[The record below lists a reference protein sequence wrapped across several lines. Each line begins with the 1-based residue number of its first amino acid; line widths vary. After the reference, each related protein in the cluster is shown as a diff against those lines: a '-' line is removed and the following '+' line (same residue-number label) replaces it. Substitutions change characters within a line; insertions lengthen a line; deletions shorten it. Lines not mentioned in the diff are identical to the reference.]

1 MSLESILMFLVFSS
15 LSVPALPGA
24 TKIDFT
30 CFDCESFQVNA
41 CSLPPLPTIRTLYS
55 LFILAQCLKCLIPV
69 KTIEILLASASAIT
83 SLSLIDPPG

>member
-1 MSLESILMFLVFSS
+1 MVRSMFSFLAKLSSESMSLESISMFLVFSS

-41 CSLPPLPTIRTLYS
+41 CSLPPLPTTRTLYS
-55 LFILAQCLKCLIPV
+55 LFMLA
-69 KTIEILLASASAIT
+69 
-83 SLSLIDPPG
+83 